1 METID
6 IENIDFNEYNRR
18 VYEEEENDNYS
29 LNKLSKKIFHLNPQK
44 RYEIEI
50 NNYIKEFN
58 KINSQKKISNLE
70 NEVSKKK
77 KF

>member
-29 LNKLSKKIFHLNPQK
+29 INKLSKKIFHLNPQK

>member
-29 LNKLSKKIFHLNPQK
+29 INKLSKKIFHLNPQK

-58 KINSQKKISNLE
+58 KISSQKKISNLE